1 MSQSDIQEFTT
12 IFLYC
17 QQKMSQSDT
26 EENSSMK
33 SKEKLQLAAN
43 KLFIENGYENTTIEQ
58 IAQLAGVTK
67 RTFYRQFK
75 DKSDVLFDADNKLG
89 KSVAAYIK
97 EQDNSNS
104 NYIRTGVDAFIDL
117 TAPMFSAERE
127 RIITRYH
134 IIQNHPDLLERELL
148 KMFELTET
156 IKDALKSAGLVDQND
171 CDTTAE
177 LIVLIFK
184 LAFQRFVDEE
194 TKSFVEWLNYFFDKC
209 SFLIDKEKTI

>member
-1 MSQSDIQEFTT
+1 
-12 IFLYC
+12 
-17 QQKMSQSDT
+17 
-26 EENSSMK
+26 MK